1 MPPDDLRSEL
11 IRLFMAGVSAA
22 DPERAVAEALA
33 ARPVELPKDGKLILI
48 AIGKAA
54 HGMMQAARDS
64 LPAGARTACIVVTN
78 YENHRDVAGVAA
90 YAAGHPVP
98 DGRGVIAALAVEKL
112 LREAGE
118 DDAVLALISG
128 GGSALL
134 PAPVAGVMLADK
146 AAVNRLLLASGADI
160 TESNIVRQA
169 LSRMKGGGMLRL
181 ADPAPLRSLILS
193 DVVGDDLRVIASGPS
208 VGPITD
214 QGPAEEVAR
223 RLGIWQQMP
232 EAARAALT
240 RNALPADLP
249 PPDATLVGSNGQSL
263 AAMARAATRPVRM
276 IDRPLTG
283 PVEDA
288 AETVLDLAATTP
300 PGTALLL
307 GGETTVMIR
316 GDGRGGRNQELALR
330 VALLAEA
337 RGMRGRWMFLSG
349 GTDGRD
355 GPTEAAGAIVDDTSL
370 ARMRVAGA
378 NPAALLAN
386 SDSHAA
392 LTASGDLLMTGA
404 TGTNVADLQ
413 VFVTV

>member
-1 MPPDDLRSEL
+1 MPQDALHSEL
-11 IRLFMAGVSAA
+11 IRLFMAGVAAA
-22 DPERAVAEALA
+22 DPERAVAKALA
-33 ARPVELPKDGKLILI
+33 ARPARMPENGRLVLI
-48 AIGKAA
+48 AVGKAA

-64 LPAGARTACIVVTN
+64 LPASTPTDCLVVTN

-98 DGRGVIAALAVEKL
+98 DGRGVIAALAVEKR

-118 DDAVLALISG
+118 RDAVLALISG

-134 PAPVAGVMLADK
+134 PAPVEGVTLADK
-146 AAVNRLLLASGADI
+146 AEVNRLLLASGADI
-160 TESNIVRQA
+160 TETNILRQA
-169 LSRMKGGGMLRL
+169 LSRLKGGGMLRL
-181 ADPAPLRSLILS
+181 AAPAPVRSLILS

-208 VGPITD
+208 VGPIAD
-214 QGPAEEVAR
+214 LAAARDVAR
-223 RLGIWQQMP
+223 RLGIRDKLP
-232 EAARAALT
+232 EAARTALA
-240 RNALPADLP
+240 RPEPPADLP
-249 PPDATLVGSNGQSL
+249 RPDATLVGSNRQSL
-263 AAMARAATRPVRM
+263 DAMARAATRPVRM
-276 IDRPLTG
+276 IESPLTG
-283 PVEDA
+283 PVDVA
-288 AETVLDLAATTP
+288 AETVLELAATTQ

-307 GGETTVMIR
+307 GGETTVEIR

-337 RGMRGRWMFLSG
+337 RGVGARWLFLSG

-370 ARMRVAGA
+370 ARMRAAGVD
-378 NPAALLAN
+378 PEALLAN

-392 LTASGDLLMTGA
+392 LTASGDLLTIGA

-413 VFVTV
+413 VFLTI

>member
-1 MPPDDLRSEL
+1 MPADDLRSEL
-11 IRLFMAGVSAA
+11 IRLFMAGVAAA

-33 ARPVELPKDGKLILI
+33 ARPVELPKNGTLILI

-64 LPAGARTACIVVTN
+64 LPDGARTGCIVVTN

-112 LREAGE
+112 LRGAGE
-118 DDAVLALISG
+118 GDAVLALVSG

-134 PAPVAGVMLADK
+134 PAPVEGVTLADK
-146 AAVNRLLLASGADI
+146 AEVNRLLLATGADI
-160 TESNIVRQA
+160 TETNILRQA
-169 LSRMKGGGMLRL
+169 LSRLKGGGMLAL
-181 ADPAPLRSLILS
+181 AKPAPLRSLILS
-193 DVVGDDLRVIASGPS
+193 DVVGDDLRVIASGPT

-214 QGPAEEVAR
+214 QGTAEDVAR
-223 RLGIWQQMP
+223 RLGIWQKLP

-240 RNALPADLP
+240 RNAPTADLP
-249 PPDATLVGSNGQSL
+249 PPDATLIGSNGQSL

-283 PVEDA
+283 PVEQA
-288 AETVLDLAATTP
+288 AETVLDLATATP

-337 RGMRGRWMFLSG
+337 RGVKPRWHFLSG

-355 GPTEAAGAIVDDTSL
+355 GPTEAAGAIVDDTCL
-370 ARMRVAGA
+370 ARMRAAGA
-378 NPAALLAN
+378 EPEALLAN

-392 LTASGDLLMTGA
+392 LSASGDLLTVGA

-413 VFVTV
+413 VFLRN